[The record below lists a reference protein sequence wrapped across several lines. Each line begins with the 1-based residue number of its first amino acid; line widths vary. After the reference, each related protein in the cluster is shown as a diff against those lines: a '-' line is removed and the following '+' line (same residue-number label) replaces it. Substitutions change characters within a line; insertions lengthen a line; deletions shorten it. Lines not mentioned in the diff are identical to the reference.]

1 MVLVS
6 LVLLKEFDVDLIA
19 TTASNCKGSK
29 FCHAL
34 PWLTWFGMGWAH
46 FPLHQST
53 YKARKGGMTL
63 GLIARGL
70 VLVRHLVT
78 NTVQ

>member
-1 MVLVS
+1 MAAFSHFLQGNTCYLNS
-6 LVLLKEFDVDLIA
+6 TLQAL
-19 TTASNCKGSK
+19 SNTV
-29 FCHAL
+29 AL
-34 PWLTWFGMGWAH
+34 RRYYDEGH
-46 FPLHQST
+46 